1 MEDNQLIQAR
11 REKFATYAQMFPITH
26 PNHFKPKDK
35 AADLQDKYKELD
47 KEALNAID
55 NPETHVVAGRV
66 MLLRTFGKLAFAQI
80 QDTSGRVQISLSVD
94 GLGEESFKQ
103 LKDVLEI
110 GDIIGAE
117 GTMTRTN
124 TGELTVKASHV
135 LMINKTLR
143 PLPEKWHGLSDKE
156 TRYRQRYVDLIV
168 NEDVRDVFKKRSK
181 AIAAVREYLIDQDF
195 MEVETPM
202 LHQNA
207 SGAAAKPFLTH
218 HNALSMDMKLRIA
231 PELHLKRLLVGG
243 FDRVFEVNRNFR
255 NEGVSLRHNPEFT
268 MLEFYT
274 AYADYEDAMKLTE
287 ELIAYTAQK
296 VCGTTE
302 VEYGEHK
309 VSLKAP
315 FKKLSMK
322 NAILEIG
329 GAQESDLETIETIK
343 AFAAS
348 KGIKLSEWGDYGQCF
363 LELFEELCEEK
374 LIQPTFI
381 YDYPTSTSPLSRC
394 HDEDKEWTQRA
405 ELFVVGRELGNLF
418 SELNDAD
425 DQEQRFIDQI
435 EQAKKGNDEAM
446 EHDKDYIRALEY
458 GMPPAA
464 GVGIGIDRLV
474 MLITNQPSI
483 REVLLFPHL
492 RPEEGR
498 QAAAEAQ
505 EEATA

>member
-11 REKFATYAQMFPITH
+11 RDKFATYAQAFPNTH
-26 PNHFKPKDK
+26 PNHFKPMDK
-35 AADLQDKYKELD
+35 AADLQDKYKDQD
-47 KEALNAID
+47 KEALTAVE

-80 QDTSGRVQISLSVD
+80 QDATGRIQLSLSVD
-94 GLGEESFKQ
+94 GLGAEAFKQ
-103 LKDVLEI
+103 FIEILEI
-110 GDIIGAE
+110 GDIVGAK
-117 GTMTRTN
+117 GTATRTN
-124 TGELTVKASHV
+124 TGELTLKVSEF
-135 LMINKTLR
+135 LMINKTIR

-181 AIAAVREYLIDQDF
+181 AVAAVREYLIDQDF

-202 LHQNA
+202 LHLKA
-207 SGAAAKPFLTH
+207 AGAAARPFETH
-218 HNALSMDMKLRIA
+218 HNALDLPMKLRIA
-231 PELHLKRLLVGG
+231 PELHLKRLVVGG

-268 MLEFYT
+268 MLEFYA
-274 AYADYEDAMKLTE
+274 AYCDYNDAMRFAE
-287 ELIAYTAQK
+287 ELIQHTALK

-302 VEYGEHK
+302 IEYGEHK
-309 VSLKAP
+309 ISLKAP

-329 GAQESDLETIETIK
+329 GAKESDLETIDTIK
-343 AFAAS
+343 AFAKT

-425 DQEQRFIDQI
+425 DQEARFAEQL

-446 EHDKDYIRALEY
+446 EYDKDFIRALEY

-464 GVGIGIDRLV
+464 GVGIGIDRLI

-483 REVLLFPHL
+483 RDVILFPHL
-492 RPEEGR
+492 RPETGLEG
-498 QAAAEAQ
+498 
-505 EEATA
+505 